1 MHSPKLTHLRI
12 LSCTKIILLPWR
24 LFEWWKFIF
33 LHSNY
38 QNITKAFSSCP
49 SLLLLLEHGLTTNL
63 MFPYNMPILFGW
75 TLILI
80 SFFIFSFYLHFFKKT
95 HVFLFKN
102 FLIWTSYWSNLDF
115 YCDLLISPLLDYFF
129 EFVIWIV
136 VFRKKKKKR
145 TCFPLE
151 LCLYY
156 YNTIMKLL

>member
-1 MHSPKLTHLRI
+1 MNSTLHSPKLTHLRI

-24 LFEWWKFIF
+24 LFEWWMFIF

-49 SLLLLLEHGLTTNL
+49 FLLLLLEHYLTTNL
-63 MFPYNMPILFGW
+63 TFPYNMPILFGW

-80 SFFIFSFYLHFFKKT
+80 SFFISSFYLCFLKT
-95 HVFLFKN
+95 HVSLFKN
-102 FLIWTSYWSNLDF
+102 FLIWTSYLSNLDF
-115 YCDLLISPLLDYFF
+115 YCDLPIFRLLDCFF

-136 VFRKKKKKR
+136 VFRKKKR

-151 LCLYY
+151 LCL
-156 YNTIMKLL
+156 